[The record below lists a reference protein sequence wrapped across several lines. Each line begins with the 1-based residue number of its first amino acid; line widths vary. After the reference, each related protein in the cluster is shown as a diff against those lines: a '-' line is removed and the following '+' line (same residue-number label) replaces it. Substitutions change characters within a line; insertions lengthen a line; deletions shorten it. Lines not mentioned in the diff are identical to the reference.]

1 MTSVPVTSVTS
12 VRETG
17 TDMGRVPERVGIR
30 SPVLTWLVVLAVF
43 YTLYFARAFL
53 LPIAIAVLLNFL
65 LSPLVRGLKRARLP
79 HPLGAAL
86 VILGLLG
93 ALCLAGYA
101 LADPARSWL
110 AKGPSSLREAQR
122 KLHALNA
129 PLEWITR
136 TAEQVEQAATVHG
149 DAQRTEVVL
158 KGPSFTSVMFGTT
171 QSLLAG
177 ALEVIILL
185 YFLLAAGDLFL
196 DKLVKGLP
204 QFRDKRKAVM
214 IARRA
219 EAAISSYL
227 FTAALVNLGVGLAV
241 AAAMALLGMPNAL
254 LWGGLAALAEFVPY
268 LGALGMVI
276 TLSLAAL
283 ATFDQ
288 LGQALLVPAAYLAI
302 NALQANL
309 VGPRVFGRRLALN
322 PVAILVGLAF
332 WWWIWGLPGAL
343 IAVPL
348 MATLKICSDH
358 VERLQPMGDFL
369 GR

>member
-1 MTSVPVTSVTS
+1 VTHVTPA
-12 VRETG
+12 EEPG
-17 TDMGRVPERVGIR
+17 TDAGQAPERRVGIR
-30 SPVLTWLVVLAVF
+30 SPVLTGLVVLAVF
-43 YTLYFARAFL
+43 YALFFARAFL
-53 LPIAIAVLLNFL
+53 LPITIAVLLDLL

-79 HPLGAAL
+79 PPLGAAL

-93 ALCLAGYA
+93 GLALAGYG
-101 LADPARSWL
+101 LAEPARSWL
-110 AKGPSSLREAQR
+110 AKGPSSLLEAQR
-122 KLHALNA
+122 KLRPLQA

-136 TAEQVEQAATVHG
+136 TAEQVEQAATVRG
-149 DAQRTEVVL
+149 DAERPEVVL
-158 KGPSFTSVMFGTT
+158 KGPSFTSGMFATT
-171 QSLLAG
+171 RSLFAG

-196 DKLVKGLP
+196 DKLVRGLP
-204 QFRDKRKAVM
+204 QLGDKRKAIA
-214 IARRA
+214 IARQT

-241 AAAMALLGMPNAL
+241 AAAMGLLGMPNAL

-268 LGALGMVI
+268 LGAFAMVI

-283 ATFDQ
+283 VTFDD
-288 LGQALLVPAAYLAI
+288 LSHALLVPAAYLAI
-302 NALQANL
+302 NVLQANVL
-309 VGPRVFGRRLALN
+309 APKVFGHRLALN

-343 IAVPL
+343 IAVPV

-358 VERLQPMGDFL
+358 IERLRPVGEFL

>member
-1 MTSVPVTSVTS
+1 MTHVTPVG
-12 VRETG
+12 EPG
-17 TDMGRVPERVGIR
+17 TDAGRAPARRVGIR
-30 SPVLTWLVVLAVF
+30 SPVLTGLVVLAVL

-53 LPIAIAVLLNFL
+53 LPITIAVLLNFL

-86 VILGLLG
+86 VLLGLLG
-93 ALCLAGYA
+93 ALGLAGYG
-101 LADPARSWL
+101 LAEPARSWL

-136 TAEQVEQAATVHG
+136 TVEQVEQVATVHG
-149 DAQRTEVVL
+149 DVQKPEVVL
-158 KGPSFTSVMFGTT
+158 KGPSFTSVIFGTT

-177 ALEVIILL
+177 GLEVIILL

-204 QFRDKRKAVM
+204 QLRDKRKAVA
-214 IARRA
+214 IARQA
-219 EAAISSYL
+219 EAAISRYF

-241 AAAMALLGMPNAL
+241 AAAMGLLGMPNAL
-254 LWGGLAALAEFVPY
+254 LWGGLAAVAEFVPY

-283 ATFDQ
+283 VTFDH

-302 NALQANL
+302 NVLQAN
-309 VGPRVFGRRLALN
+309 VVSPKTFGHRLALN
-322 PVAILVGLAF
+322 PVAVLVGLAF
-332 WWWIWGLPGAL
+332 WWWIWGVPGAL
-343 IAVPL
+343 VAVPV

-358 VERLQPMGDFL
+358 IERLRPVGAFL
-369 GR
+369 AR

>member
-1 MTSVPVTSVTS
+1 MTHVTSVG
-12 VRETG
+12 EPG
-17 TDMGRVPERVGIR
+17 TDAGQAPERVGIR
-30 SPVLTWLVVLAVF
+30 SPVLTCLVVLAVF

-53 LPIAIAVLLNFL
+53 LPITIAVLLNFL
-65 LSPLVRGLKRARLP
+65 LSPLVRGLRRARLP
-79 HPLGAAL
+79 HPLGAAV

-93 ALCLAGYA
+93 ALGLAGYA
-101 LADPARSWL
+101 LAEPARSWL
-110 AKGPSSLREAQR
+110 AKGPGSLREAQT
-122 KLHALNA
+122 KLHTLNA

-136 TAEQVEQAATVHG
+136 TAELVEQAATVHA
-149 DAQRTEVVL
+149 DDQRAEVVL

-171 QSLLAG
+171 RSLLAG
-177 ALEVIILL
+177 VLEVVILL

-204 QFRDKRKAVM
+204 QLRDKRKAVA
-214 IARRA
+214 IARQA
-219 EAAISSYL
+219 EAAISRY
-227 FTAALVNLGVGLAV
+227 FVTAVLVNLGVGLTV
-241 AAAMALLGMPNAL
+241 AAAMGLLGLPNAL

-283 ATFDQ
+283 VTFDH
-288 LGQALLVPAAYLAI
+288 LAQALLVPATYLAI
-302 NALQANL
+302 NLLQANVL
-309 VGPRVFGRRLALN
+309 SPRVLGHRLALN

-332 WWWIWGLPGAL
+332 WWWIWGVPGAL
-343 IAVPL
+343 VAVPM

-358 VERLQPMGDFL
+358 IERLRPVGEFL